1 MNTFHSLLS
10 LRLSPVVVHSRSCS
24 FAGVFHVEGREC
36 YSLKFDEAKRLCEH
50 LTSSLASL
58 EQVEKAHDKGLET
71 CRFLHAAEHNQITFK
86 HTGSIL
92 P

>member
-1 MNTFHSLLS
+1 MPM
-10 LRLSPVVVHSRSCS
+10 R
-24 FAGVFHVEGREC
+24 
-36 YSLKFDEAKRLCEH
+36 KFGPENSNSENSAKRLCEH